1 MERVLARLET
11 SYIRFDRLLGGRLS
25 LLVRTALAFGRDDGA
40 IMSRSIAYY
49 ALFSFFPLLLILI
62 SVSTTVLTASQVQ
75 EVILDFVEQ
84 YLPAAGRLVQAN
96 IQQLLDSRNAIGVL
110 ALVGLLWS
118 ASGVFSALYRSVNRA
133 WGNTPA
139 DLFWTEKLFALAV
152 VLVVGL
158 LLVATILYGTAVSVV
173 RGWQLEVFG
182 WQPFADPG
190 TGRLVGWL
198 SALIPALG
206 SVAVFTTLYRAIPR
220 TKVRWRDV
228 WFGGLVAGLAWVASS
243 QLLTWYISSFARYS
257 LIYGSVGA
265 IIAFLL
271 WSYVSAMIL
280 LLGAE
285 FTAQYTLWRQEG
297 RPLESRP
304 FREWVEEW
312 SRNSSG

>member
-1 MERVLARLET
+1 
-11 SYIRFDRLLGGRLS
+11 
-25 LLVRTALAFGRDDGA
+25 
-40 IMSRSIAYY
+40 
-49 ALFSFFPLLLILI
+49 
-62 SVSTTVLTASQVQ
+62 VLTASQVQ
-75 EVILDFVEQ
+75 EVILDFFEQ
-84 YLPAAGRLVQAN
+84 YLPAAGHLVQAN
-96 IQQLLDSRNAIGVL
+96 IQQLLGARNAIGVL
-110 ALVGLLWS
+110 ALIGLLWS

-139 DLFWTEKLFALAV
+139 ELFWTEKLFALVV

-158 LLVATILYGTAVSVV
+158 LLVATILYGTVVNVV

-206 SVAVFTTLYRAIPR
+206 SVTVFTILYRTIPR

-285 FTAQYTLWRQEG
+285 FTAQYARWRREG

-312 SRNSSG
+312 S

>member
-1 MERVLARLET
+1 MERAVARLES

-49 ALFSFFPLLLILI
+49 ALFSFFPLLLIMI
-62 SVSTTVLTASQVQ
+62 SVSSSVLTARQVQ
-75 EVILDFVEQ
+75 EVILEFVEQ

-96 IQQLLDSRNAIGVL
+96 MQQLLDARNTIGVL
-110 ALVGLLWS
+110 ALIGLIWS
-118 ASGVFSALYRSVNRA
+118 ASGVFGALYRSVNRA

-139 DLFWTEKLFALAV
+139 ELFWTEKLFALLV
-152 VLVVGL
+152 VLIVGL
-158 LLVATILYGTAVSVV
+158 LLVATILWGTLVNVV

-182 WQPFADPG
+182 WQPYADPA
-190 TGRLVGWL
+190 TGRLIGWL
-198 SALIPALG
+198 SALIPAFG
-206 SVAVFTTLYRAIPR
+206 SVAVFTILYRTIPR
-220 TKVRWRDV
+220 NMVRWRDV
-228 WFGGLVAGLAWVASS
+228 WLGGLLAGLAWVAAS
-243 QLLTWYISSFARYS
+243 QLLTWYISNFARYS

-285 FTAQYTLWRQEG
+285 FTAQYAQWRREG

-304 FREWVEEW
+304 LREWVEEW
-312 SRNSSG
+312 E

>member
-1 MERVLARLET
+1 MERAVVRLEGI
-11 SYIRFDRLLGGRLS
+11 YLRFDHLLGGRLS
-25 LLVRTALAFGRDDGA
+25 LLAWTALAFGRDNGA
-40 IMSRSIAYY
+40 TMSRSIAYF

-62 SVSTTVLTASQVQ
+62 SLSSSVLTAREVR
-75 EVILDFVEQ
+75 EVILDSIQQ
-84 YLPAAGRLVQAN
+84 YLPAAGELVEAN
-96 IQQLLDSRNAIGVL
+96 MQQLLDARSAIGVL

-118 ASGVFSALYRSVNRA
+118 ASGVFSAIYRSVNRA

-139 DLFWTEKLFALAV
+139 ELFWTEKLFALVV
-152 VLVVGL
+152 VLGVGL
-158 LLVATILYGTAVSVV
+158 LLVATVLYGTVVSVI
-173 RGWQLEVFG
+173 RGWQLEVLG

-198 SALIPALG
+198 SALIPALV
-206 SVAVFTTLYRAIPR
+206 SVIIFTTLYRTVPR
-220 TKVRWRDV
+220 TRVAWRDV
-228 WFGGLVAGLAWVASS
+228 WFGGLIAGLIWVASS
-243 QLLTWYISSFARYS
+243 QLLAWYISSFARYS

-285 FTAQYTLWRQEG
+285 FTAQYTQWRREG

-304 FREWVEEW
+304 FRQWVEDW
-312 SRNSSG
+312 S

>member
-1 MERVLARLET
+1 MERVVARLET
-11 SYIRFDRLLGGRLS
+11 SYIRFDRLLGGRMS

-62 SVSTTVLTASQVQ
+62 SVSSSVLTASQVQ
-75 EVILDFVEQ
+75 EVILDFIEQ

-96 IQQLLDSRNAIGVL
+96 IQQLLGARNAIGVL

-118 ASGVFSALYRSVNRA
+118 ASGVFGALYRSVNRA

-139 DLFWTEKLFALAV
+139 ELFWTEKLFALVV

-158 LLVATILYGTAVSVV
+158 LLVATILYGTVVNVV

-206 SVAVFTTLYRAIPR
+206 SVAVFTILYRTIPR

-285 FTAQYTLWRQEG
+285 FTAQYAQWRREG

-304 FREWVEEW
+304 FREWIEEW
-312 SRNSSG
+312 N

>member
-62 SVSTTVLTASQVQ
+62 SVSSSVLTASQVQ
-75 EVILDFVEQ
+75 EVILDFIEQ

-96 IQQLLDSRNAIGVL
+96 MQQLLDARNAIGVL
-110 ALVGLLWS
+110 ALIGLLWS

-158 LLVATILYGTAVSVV
+158 LLVATILYGTVVNVV

-206 SVAVFTTLYRAIPR
+206 SVAVFTILYRIIPR

-257 LIYGSVGA
+257 LIYGSVGV

-304 FREWVEEW
+304 FRQWVEEW
-312 SRNSSG
+312 SRNESG

>member
-62 SVSTTVLTASQVQ
+62 SVSSSVLTASHVQ

-96 IQQLLDSRNAIGVL
+96 MQQLLDARNAIGVL
-110 ALVGLLWS
+110 ALIGLLWS

-139 DLFWTEKLFALAV
+139 ELFWTEKLFALVV

-158 LLVATILYGTAVSVV
+158 LLIATILYGTVINVV

-182 WQPFADPG
+182 WRPFADPG

-198 SALIPALG
+198 SALVPALG
-206 SVAVFTTLYRAIPR
+206 SVVVFTMLYRTIPR

-243 QLLTWYISSFARYS
+243 QLLTWYISGFARYS

-285 FTAQYTLWRQEG
+285 FTAQYTLWRREG

-312 SRNSSG
+312 N